1 MVTADTSIQSGPAT
15 FVRDDHDVSSSTIQI
30 AILENENE
38 RLRKIIA
45 EYESTKKGIFNV
57 YVSYNGL
64 ISK

>member
-45 EYESTKKGIFNV
+45 ESTKKGMFMYHTMASSLNKIN
-57 YVSYNGL
+57 
-64 ISK
+64 I